1 MPSYLAKPQ
10 KLMITRNFR
19 GIGGHTQA
27 DNSLILRTTKFL
39 SHECPHLKERYF
51 LAIEVEEATRSLFS
65 FIIIIYDGRVQ
76 LTRDI
81 FGGVNKA
88 HPEGSISV

>member
-10 KLMITRNFR
+10 KLITRNFR

-27 DNSLILRTTKFL
+27 DNSFIICIKNYL

-51 LAIEVEEATRSLFS
+51 LAIEVEEAKRSLALLLS
-65 FIIIIYDGRVQ
+65 
-76 LTRDI
+76 L
-81 FGGVNKA
+81 
-88 HPEGSISV
+88 